1 MTSYLLYQFYCRWVW
16 RTCKLWLWGSL
27 TGWVWSTAARASCK
41 YLRVFGA
48 ASVTFH
54 FVTSFFFVAH
64 IYTSHAGMYFLRLK
78 YRSYPS

>member
-1 MTSYLLYQFYCRWVW
+1 MTSYLLYQFYCCWIW
-16 RTCKLWLWGSL
+16 RAHVLRLWWCL
-27 TGWVWSTAARASCK
+27 TGWIWSTAAWATCE
-41 YLRVFGA
+41 YVRVFVA